1 MVIHHL
7 VVYKNVINAFNPEE
21 KLERHFDLGYFT
33 NKKKA
38 NQAFVDLCDEE
49 IDWLVRVYLERIE
62 VETDYPGELK
72 TRIKKKGEI
81 VWFVGTIEKITV
93 Q

>member
-1 MVIHHL
+1 M
-7 VVYKNVINAFNPEE
+7 FNPEE
-21 KLERHFDLGYFT
+21 KLERRFDLGYFT

-38 NQAFVDLCDEE
+38 NRAFVDLCDEE
-49 IDWLVRVYLERIE
+49 IDWLLRVYWERIE

-72 TRIKKKGEI
+72 TRVKKKGEI
-81 VWFVGTIEKITV
+81 MWFVGTIENITV